1 MRGLKRAFVSLADSS
16 PSPANVR
23 SRHSLRS
30 PCCFFT
36 LPSPFSSFVIGPRAP
51 RSRRGKQVFT
61 AAQDLPAS
69 GPGEANESARSVQ
82 LRRAKLLF
90 RCGIRMMELGV
101 DDGRLAAH
109 FAAGGAAQQRKMR
122 SSLVSAMKNLSIVYM
137 AEDRVVDNRE
147 WLSRAA
153 ALYRKEFLVGLTARV
168 VAPPPAAAGEQ
179 QQDEAEQKNAY
190 LAASS
195 AASLAASSTKHRRNV
210 LTMYKTLLSGCA
222 LTTSQ
227 DLALMNQYATSMAA
241 LDPGNDV
248 HAANAASAIEAMRRG
263 YGQLQEGKAGP
274 CRFKR
279 VVESEENEG
288 KEGGGGGGG
297 GGGSGKGGIRGGCA
311 RYSIRPFKG
320 DLSFDARMRVVDI
333 HRQCG
338 DDVEQ
343 GDLIAT
349 LINLDKGA
357 AEPLVSPTKGT
368 IRFVT
373 ASPKGSVVSA
383 HLTTEMHGVDGRA
396 VAALIPVPT

>member
-1 MRGLKRAFVSLADSS
+1 
-16 PSPANVR
+16 
-23 SRHSLRS
+23 
-30 PCCFFT
+30 
-36 LPSPFSSFVIGPRAP
+36 
-51 RSRRGKQVFT
+51 
-61 AAQDLPAS
+61 
-69 GPGEANESARSVQ
+69 
-82 LRRAKLLF
+82 
-90 RCGIRMMELGV
+90 MMELGV

-137 AEDRVVDNRE
+137 AEDRVVDNRQ

-248 HAANAASAIEAMRRG
+248 HAANAASAIEAVRRG
-263 YGQLQEGKAGP
+263 YGKLQEGKAGP

-288 KEGGGGGGG
+288 KEGGGGGGSG
-297 GGGSGKGGIRGGCA
+297 GNGGNGEGGIRGGCA
-311 RYSIRPFKG
+311 LYSIRPFKG

-368 IRFVT
+368 VRFVT
-373 ASPKGSVVSA
+373 ASPKGSVVRV
-383 HLTTEMHGVDGRA
+383 HMTTEMHSVDGRA
-396 VAALIPVPT
+396 VAELSSLFRPDTEYAE